1 MSLPSCYLLS
11 DVFYLKLAITCKN
24 MLPFAC
30 YCTSRIFLIM
40 TPPLRNQHDQNS
52 ASNCIVHQ
60 ISLCKNSLYFYFY
73 NKICNE
79 TISFLVVGKL
89 METIYILRK
98 RNKKKLP
105 SSTPTSTTTSTD
117 FRISFISLF
126 PEPPL
131 HPPGIVVKL
140 HIQHHI

>member
-1 MSLPSCYLLS
+1 MVGLLNTVNQSGSQLIASQSDGIPPLWNAMRSC
-11 DVFYLKLAITCKN
+11 
-24 MLPFAC
+24 
-30 YCTSRIFLIM
+30 LIM

-60 ISLCKNSLYFYFY
+60 ISLCKNSLDFYFY

-117 FRISFISLF
+117 SRITFISLF

-140 HIQHHI
+140 HIQHHIQF